1 LRKASPPIRIF
12 LGFWSS
18 FTDPVYH
25 LFNSPSPD
33 GPQNVISVDAMPGL
47 SLPGQSFA
55 RHVAGTARR
64 FAGANEAN
72 IAVIF
77 AIALLPILGFV
88 GAAIDY
94 SRANKA
100 RSSMQAALDSAA
112 LMVSKDL
119 SNGVITTTD
128 IPKRAQDYFN
138 ALFTDKSAQVISVNA
153 SYTVAN
159 ATTGSTI
166 QLSGTG
172 EIATDFMKVAGFPTM
187 GFGTSSTATWG
198 NTRMR
203 VAMVL
208 DNTGSMDENGK
219 MPAMQKAAKD
229 MIDTLS
235 DYNKQTG
242 DVYIS
247 IVPFTKD
254 VNVGT
259 SNANVNASWI
269 NWTEWEAEP
278 PVLTQHS
285 YPINVNF
292 NNITYTWADIG
303 PGAPCPF
310 DTTAI
315 NGITG
320 PTNNSTVKPY
330 GFSCMDRPAP
340 LSGATDVSTLSSNR
354 YLIPASGTYSGM
366 ICPGI
371 DSGVNLP
378 GKTGVYYNGCYTSV
392 ANPAV
397 VVATGSSAS
406 CGTKPNCSCTGSHS
420 HKTCSQTTYN
430 HHWRANPSDANQ
442 NVAAAPAH
450 STWKG
455 CINDRDQDYDT
466 KNTAPGTSNASPSS
480 KFYAE
485 QWADCLSAT
494 VFPMSN
500 VWQTLKDQITAMTPA
515 GNTNQAVG
523 LAWGWQSLSTIN
535 GPIMAP
541 AKDINYIYKDYIV
554 LLSDGLN
561 TQDRWSTS
569 QSSIDARQELLCE
582 SIQGDKVNPVTV
594 FTIQVNIGNADP
606 KSQVLKDCATDGNF
620 QMITTSSQTASA
632 FQNILTQISKL
643 RVAR

>member
-1 LRKASPPIRIF
+1 MPAI
-12 LGFWSS
+12 SS
-18 FTDPVYH
+18 
-25 LFNSPSPD
+25 
-33 GPQNVISVDAMPGL
+33 
-47 SLPGQSFA
+47 A
-55 RHVAGTARR
+55 RHHIAGTARR
-64 FAGANEAN
+64 FTRANGGN

-77 AIALLPILGFV
+77 AFALLPILAFI

-100 RSSMQAALDSAA
+100 RSAMQAALDSAA

-119 SNGVITTTD
+119 SNGIITTTD
-128 IPKRAQDYFN
+128 IPKKAQDYFN

-166 QLSGTG
+166 QLSSSGQIT
-172 EIATDFMKVAGFPTM
+172 TDFMKVAGFPTM

-208 DNTGSMDENGK
+208 DNTGSMQDNGK

-235 DYNKQTG
+235 GFNKTDG

-254 VNVGT
+254 VNVGK
-259 SNANVNASWI
+259 SNVDAPWI

-278 PVLTQHS
+278 PVLTQDN
-285 YPINVNF
+285 YPINVTYN

-310 DTTAI
+310 DTTAV
-315 NGITG
+315 NGITR
-320 PTNNSTVKPY
+320 PTQNSTNSTLQTKGY
-330 GFSCMDRPAP
+330 GFLCMDRPAT
-340 LSGATDVSTLSSNR
+340 LSGATDVSTLSSDR

-366 ICPGI
+366 ICPGL

-420 HKTCSQTTYN
+420 HKTCSQTTYS
-430 HHWRANPSDANQ
+430 HYWRANPSDANQ

-450 STWKG
+450 STWTG
-455 CINDRDQDYDT
+455 CVNDRDQDFDT

-485 QWADCLSAT
+485 QWRDCLAAK

-500 VWQTLKDQITAMTPA
+500 SWQTLKDKITAMTPA

-523 LAWGWQSLSTIN
+523 LAWGWQSLSTTN
-535 GPIMAP
+535 PPIAAP
-541 AKDINYIYKDYIV
+541 AKDSNYIYKDYIV

-561 TQDRWSTS
+561 TQNRWSTS
-569 QSSIDARQELLCE
+569 QSSIDARQELLCK
-582 SIQGDKVNPVTV
+582 SISGDKANPVTV
-594 FTIQVNIGNADP
+594 FTIQVNINKADA
-606 KSQVLKDCATDGNF
+606 KSKVLQDCATNGNF
-620 QMITTSSQTASA
+620 QMITSSSQTADA
-632 FQNILTQISKL
+632 FNNILTQISKL
-643 RVAR
+643 RVAK

>member
-1 LRKASPPIRIF
+1 MP
-12 LGFWSS
+12 
-18 FTDPVYH
+18 
-25 LFNSPSPD
+25 
-33 GPQNVISVDAMPGL
+33 VIS
-47 SLPGQSFA
+47 SA
-55 RHVAGTARR
+55 RHHIAGTARR
-64 FAGANEAN
+64 FARANGGN

-77 AIALLPILGFV
+77 AFSLLPILAFI

-100 RSSMQAALDSAA
+100 RSAMQAALDSAA

-128 IPKRAQDYFN
+128 IPKKAQDYFN

-153 SYTVAN
+153 SYTLAN

-166 QLSGTG
+166 QLSSTG
-172 EIATDFMKVAGFPTM
+172 QIATDFMKVAGFPTM

-208 DNTGSMDENGK
+208 DNTGSMQDNGK

-235 DYNKQTG
+235 GYNKQDG

-254 VNVGT
+254 VNVGK
-259 SNANVNASWI
+259 SNVDAPWI

-278 PVLTQHS
+278 PVLTQNS
-285 YPINVNF
+285 YPIKVTYN

-310 DTTAI
+310 DTTAV
-315 NGITG
+315 NGITR
-320 PTNNSTVKPY
+320 PTQNSTNSTLQTKGY
-330 GFSCMDRPAP
+330 GFLCMDRPAT
-340 LSGATDVSTLSSNR
+340 LSGATDVSTLSSDR

-366 ICPGI
+366 ICPGL

-420 HKTCSQTTYN
+420 HKTCSQTTYS
-430 HHWRANPSDANQ
+430 HYWRANPSDANQ

-485 QWADCLSAT
+485 QWGSCLAAK

-500 VWQTLKDQITAMTPA
+500 SWSTLKQQIDQMTPA

-523 LAWGWQSLSTIN
+523 LAWAWQSLSTIN

-541 AKDINYIYKDYIV
+541 AKDSNYIYKDYVV

-561 TQDRWSTS
+561 TQNRWSTTT
-569 QSSIDARQELLCE
+569 SSIDARQELLCK

-606 KSQVLKDCATDGNF
+606 KSKVLQACATDGNF
-620 QMITTSSQTASA
+620 QMITSSSQTADA
-632 FQNILTQISKL
+632 FNNILTQISKL
-643 RVAR
+643 RVAK

>member
-1 LRKASPPIRIF
+1 MPAI
-12 LGFWSS
+12 SS
-18 FTDPVYH
+18 
-25 LFNSPSPD
+25 
-33 GPQNVISVDAMPGL
+33 
-47 SLPGQSFA
+47 A
-55 RHVAGTARR
+55 RRHIAGTARR
-64 FAGANEAN
+64 FARANGGN

-77 AIALLPILGFV
+77 AFALLPILAFI

-100 RSSMQAALDSAA
+100 RSAMQAALDSAA

-128 IPKRAQDYFN
+128 ISKRAQDYFN
-138 ALFTDKSAQVISVNA
+138 ALYTDKSAQVTSVNA

-166 QLSGTG
+166 QLSSSGQIT
-172 EIATDFMKVAGFPTM
+172 TDFMKVAGFPTM

-208 DNTGSMDENGK
+208 DNTGSMQDNGK

-235 DYNKQTG
+235 GFNKTDG

-254 VNVGT
+254 VNVGK
-259 SNANVNASWI
+259 SNVDAPWI

-278 PVLTQHS
+278 PVLTQNN
-285 YPINVNF
+285 YPINVTYNN

-310 DTTAI
+310 DTTAV
-315 NGITG
+315 NGITR
-320 PTNNSTVKPY
+320 PTQNSTNSTLQTKGY
-330 GFSCMDRPAP
+330 GFLCMDRPAT
-340 LSGATDVSTLSSNR
+340 LSGATDVSTLSSDR

-366 ICPGI
+366 ICPGL

-420 HKTCSQTTYN
+420 HKTCSQTTYS
-430 HHWRANPSDANQ
+430 HYWRANPSDANQ

-450 STWKG
+450 STWTG
-455 CINDRDQDYDT
+455 CVNDRDQDFDT

-485 QWADCLSAT
+485 QWHDCLAAK

-500 VWQTLKDQITAMTPA
+500 TWQTLKDKITAMTPA

-523 LAWGWQSLSTIN
+523 LAWGWQSLSTTN
-535 GPIMAP
+535 PPIAAP
-541 AKDINYIYKDYIV
+541 AKDSNYIYKDYIV

-561 TQDRWSTS
+561 TQNRWSTS
-569 QSSIDARQELLCE
+569 QSSIDARQELLCK
-582 SIQGDKVNPVTV
+582 SISGDKANPVTV
-594 FTIQVNIGNADP
+594 FTIQVNINNADA
-606 KSQVLKDCATDGNF
+606 KSKVLQDCATNGNF
-620 QMITTSSQTASA
+620 QMITSSSQTADA
-632 FQNILTQISKL
+632 FNKILTQISKL

>member
-1 LRKASPPIRIF
+1 
-12 LGFWSS
+12 
-18 FTDPVYH
+18 
-25 LFNSPSPD
+25 
-33 GPQNVISVDAMPGL
+33 
-47 SLPGQSFA
+47 
-55 RHVAGTARR
+55 
-64 FAGANEAN
+64 
-72 IAVIF
+72 VIF
-77 AIALLPILGFV
+77 AFALLPILAFI

-100 RSSMQAALDSAA
+100 RSAMQAALDSAA

-128 IPKRAQDYFN
+128 ISKRAQDYFN
-138 ALFTDKSAQVISVNA
+138 ALYTDKSAQVTSVNA

-166 QLSGTG
+166 QLSSSGQIT
-172 EIATDFMKVAGFPTM
+172 TDFMKVAGFPTM

-208 DNTGSMDENGK
+208 DNTGSMQDNGK

-235 DYNKQTG
+235 GFNKTDG

-254 VNVGT
+254 VNVGK
-259 SNANVNASWI
+259 SNVDAPWI

-278 PVLTQHS
+278 PVLTQNN
-285 YPINVNF
+285 YPINVTYNN

-310 DTTAI
+310 DTTAV
-315 NGITG
+315 NGITR
-320 PTNNSTVKPY
+320 PTQNSTNSTLQTKGY
-330 GFSCMDRPAP
+330 GFLCMDRPAT
-340 LSGATDVSTLSSNR
+340 LSGATDVSTLSSDR

-366 ICPGI
+366 ICPGL

-420 HKTCSQTTYN
+420 HKTCSQTTYS
-430 HHWRANPSDANQ
+430 HYWRANPSDANQ

-450 STWKG
+450 STWTG
-455 CINDRDQDYDT
+455 CVNDRDQDFDT

-485 QWADCLSAT
+485 QWHDCLAAK

-500 VWQTLKDQITAMTPA
+500 TWQTLKDKITAMTPA

-523 LAWGWQSLSTIN
+523 LAWGWQSLSTTN
-535 GPIMAP
+535 PPIAAP
-541 AKDINYIYKDYIV
+541 AKDSNYIYKDYIV

-561 TQDRWSTS
+561 TQNRWSTS
-569 QSSIDARQELLCE
+569 QSSIDARQELLCK
-582 SIQGDKVNPVTV
+582 SISGDKANPVTV
-594 FTIQVNIGNADP
+594 FTIQVNINNADA
-606 KSQVLKDCATDGNF
+606 KSKVLQDCATNGNF
-620 QMITTSSQTASA
+620 QMITSSSQTADA
-632 FQNILTQISKL
+632 FNKILTQISKL

>member
-1 LRKASPPIRIF
+1 MP
-12 LGFWSS
+12 
-18 FTDPVYH
+18 
-25 LFNSPSPD
+25 
-33 GPQNVISVDAMPGL
+33 VIS
-47 SLPGQSFA
+47 SA
-55 RHVAGTARR
+55 RHHIAGTARR
-64 FAGANEAN
+64 FARANGGN

-77 AIALLPILGFV
+77 AFSLLPILAFI

-100 RSSMQAALDSAA
+100 RSAMQAALDSAA

-128 IPKRAQDYFN
+128 IPKKAQDYFN
-138 ALFTDKSAQVISVNA
+138 ALFTDKGAQVISVNA
-153 SYTVAN
+153 SYTLAN

-166 QLSGTG
+166 QLSSTG
-172 EIATDFMKVAGFPTM
+172 QIATDFMKVAGFPTM

-208 DNTGSMDENGK
+208 DNTGSMQDNGK

-235 DYNKQTG
+235 GYNKQDG

-254 VNVGT
+254 VNVGK
-259 SNANVNASWI
+259 SNVDAPWI

-278 PVLTQHS
+278 PVLTQNS
-285 YPINVNF
+285 YPIKVTYN

-310 DTTAI
+310 DTTAV
-315 NGITG
+315 NGITR
-320 PTNNSTVKPY
+320 PTQNSTNSTLQTKGY
-330 GFSCMDRPAP
+330 GFLCMDRPAT
-340 LSGATDVSTLSSNR
+340 LSGATDVSTLSSDR

-366 ICPGI
+366 ICPGL
-371 DSGVNLP
+371 DSGVNLS

-420 HKTCSQTTYN
+420 HKTCSQTTYS
-430 HHWRANPSDANQ
+430 HYWRANPSDANQ

-450 STWKG
+450 ST
-455 CINDRDQDYDT
+455 
-466 KNTAPGTSNASPSS
+466 
-480 KFYAE
+480 
-485 QWADCLSAT
+485 
-494 VFPMSN
+494 
-500 VWQTLKDQITAMTPA
+500 
-515 GNTNQAVG
+515 
-523 LAWGWQSLSTIN
+523 
-535 GPIMAP
+535 
-541 AKDINYIYKDYIV
+541 
-554 LLSDGLN
+554 
-561 TQDRWSTS
+561 
-569 QSSIDARQELLCE
+569 
-582 SIQGDKVNPVTV
+582 
-594 FTIQVNIGNADP
+594 
-606 KSQVLKDCATDGNF
+606 
-620 QMITTSSQTASA
+620 
-632 FQNILTQISKL
+632 
-643 RVAR
+643 

>member
-1 LRKASPPIRIF
+1 
-12 LGFWSS
+12 
-18 FTDPVYH
+18 
-25 LFNSPSPD
+25 
-33 GPQNVISVDAMPGL
+33 M
-47 SLPGQSFA
+47 
-55 RHVAGTARR
+55 
-64 FAGANEAN
+64 
-72 IAVIF
+72 IF
-77 AIALLPILGFV
+77 AFALLPILAFI

-100 RSSMQAALDSAA
+100 RSAMQAALDSAA

-128 IPKRAQDYFN
+128 ISKRAQDYFN
-138 ALFTDKSAQVISVNA
+138 ALYTDKSAQVTSVNA

-166 QLSGTG
+166 QLSSSGQIT
-172 EIATDFMKVAGFPTM
+172 TDFMKVAGFPTM

-208 DNTGSMDENGK
+208 DNTGSMQDNGK

-235 DYNKQTG
+235 GFNKTDG

-254 VNVGT
+254 VNVGK
-259 SNANVNASWI
+259 SNVDAPWI

-278 PVLTQHS
+278 PVLTQNN
-285 YPINVNF
+285 YPINVTYNN

-310 DTTAI
+310 DTTAV
-315 NGITG
+315 NGITR
-320 PTNNSTVKPY
+320 PTQNSTNSTLQTKGY
-330 GFSCMDRPAP
+330 GFLCMDRPAT
-340 LSGATDVSTLSSNR
+340 LSGATDVSTLSSDR

-366 ICPGI
+366 ICPGL

-420 HKTCSQTTYN
+420 HKTCSQTTYS
-430 HHWRANPSDANQ
+430 HYWRANPSDANQ
-442 NVAAAPAH
+442 HVAAAPAH
-450 STWKG
+450 STWTG
-455 CINDRDQDYDT
+455 CVNDRDQDFDT

-485 QWADCLSAT
+485 QWHDCLAAK

-500 VWQTLKDQITAMTPA
+500 TWQTLKDKITAMTPA

-523 LAWGWQSLSTIN
+523 LAWGWQSLSTTN
-535 GPIMAP
+535 PPIAAP
-541 AKDINYIYKDYIV
+541 AKDSNYIYKDYIV

-561 TQDRWSTS
+561 TQNRWSTS
-569 QSSIDARQELLCE
+569 QSSIDARQELLCK
-582 SIQGDKVNPVTV
+582 SISGDKANPVTV
-594 FTIQVNIGNADP
+594 FTIQVNINNADA
-606 KSQVLKDCATDGNF
+606 KSKVLQDCATNGNF
-620 QMITTSSQTASA
+620 QMITSSSQTADA
-632 FQNILTQISKL
+632 FNKILTQISKL

>member
-1 LRKASPPIRIF
+1 MPAI
-12 LGFWSS
+12 SS
-18 FTDPVYH
+18 
-25 LFNSPSPD
+25 
-33 GPQNVISVDAMPGL
+33 
-47 SLPGQSFA
+47 A
-55 RHVAGTARR
+55 RRHIAGTARR
-64 FAGANEAN
+64 FARANGGN

-77 AIALLPILGFV
+77 AFALLPILAFI

-100 RSSMQAALDSAA
+100 RSAMQAALDSAA

-128 IPKRAQDYFN
+128 ISKRAQDYFN
-138 ALFTDKSAQVISVNA
+138 ALYTDKSAQVTSVNA

-166 QLSGTG
+166 QLSSSGQIT
-172 EIATDFMKVAGFPTM
+172 TDFMKVAGFPTM

-208 DNTGSMDENGK
+208 DNTGSMSDNGK

-235 DYNKQTG
+235 GYNKQDG

-254 VNVGT
+254 VNVGK
-259 SNANVNASWI
+259 SNVDAPWI

-278 PVLTQHS
+278 PVLTAHS
-285 YPINVNF
+285 YPIDVKY

-310 DTTAI
+310 DTTAV
-315 NGITG
+315 NGITR
-320 PTNNSTVKPY
+320 PTQNSTNSTLQTKGY
-330 GFSCMDRPAP
+330 GFLCMDRPAT
-340 LSGATDVSTLSSNR
+340 LSGATDVSTLSSDR

-366 ICPGI
+366 ICPGL

-420 HKTCSQTTYN
+420 HKTCSQTTYS
-430 HHWRANPSDANQ
+430 HYWRANPSDANQ

-450 STWKG
+450 STWTG
-455 CINDRDQDYDT
+455 CVNDRDQDFDT

-485 QWADCLSAT
+485 QWHDCLAAK

-500 VWQTLKDQITAMTPA
+500 TWQTLKDKITAMTPA

-523 LAWGWQSLSTIN
+523 LAWGWQSLSTTN
-535 GPIMAP
+535 PPIAAP
-541 AKDINYIYKDYIV
+541 AKDSNYIYKDYIV

-561 TQDRWSTS
+561 TQNRWSTS
-569 QSSIDARQELLCE
+569 QSSIDARQELLCK
-582 SIQGDKVNPVTV
+582 SISGDKVNPVTV
-594 FTIQVNIGNADP
+594 FTIQVNINNADA
-606 KSQVLKDCATDGNF
+606 KSKVLQDCATNGNF
-620 QMITTSSQTASA
+620 QMITSSSQTADA
-632 FQNILTQISKL
+632 FNKILTQISKL